1 MDAKRAFTLIELL
14 VVIAIIAI
22 LAALLLPALS
32 KAKVKAQGIM
42 CMSNGKQL
50 GLAWLMYAD
59 DNNGVCCQNM
69 EGGDPNT
76 PSWVLGWENFIPDN
90 TENTNLQMLTQ
101 GLLWPYSKS
110 AGIYKCPADTYLAL
124 QGTQKLPRLRSLSM
138 NAYIQGNGYAGS
150 GQTWYPNYRCYN
162 KLTDIV
168 NPKPTDLFVFVDE
181 HPDSIND
188 GWLIVDPE
196 HPDEVGERSAG
207 QLSQRRLRFHLRG
220 RPLGDSQVVGGNHVC
235 PSPAATARRLLR
247 HFPGGSGHHLDAKP
261 LHCACGTVKCLR
273 HKNISSSLDSDC
285 VPSLWN

>member
-110 AGIYKCPADTYLAL
+110 AGIYKCPADVYLAL

-188 GWLIVDPE
+188 GWLIVDPNT
-196 HPDEVGERSAG
+196 PTKW
-207 QLSQRRLRFHLRG
+207 
-220 RPLGDSQVVGGNHVC
+220 GNDL
-235 PSPAATARRLLR
+235 PASY
-247 HFPGGSGHHLDAKP
+247 HNG
-261 LHCACGTVKCLR
+261 ACGFTFADGHSEIHRWLEGTTCAPVQQQQHGGFSGTSPVDRDITWMLSHCTAAVGR
-273 HKNISSSLDSDC
+273 
-285 VPSLWN
+285 